1 MAGIFLGLQ
10 QGLSTLRRDPICP
23 LYRSLQSSP
32 TMNAFNSNTQL
43 NIEKPE
49 RVYLQIEEIV
59 RDIVLQLSA
68 PSNDD
73 AIEATKSESRRML
86 KELQKNI
93 NKQLS
98 ELRENADWETF
109 TIAFYG
115 ETNAGKSTLIESLR
129 ILLKEASK
137 VEEQRKFKEWES
149 ETEISVDYVET
160 LRQEIGQ
167 LEEKIEQHKK
177 AWISYEKEFD
187 LNSKT
192 FKKTFKDL
200 ELKIKEKK
208 KGVGFWQR
216 VIWLFRPFEEQIELK
231 AAKSKFKESKTERN
245 SYKKNHSNEAL
256 SLKIL
261 FTKKQSE
268 NQEIEEDLSV
278 GSELADGGIIGNG
291 RSDYTLDTQ
300 RYLLTSGSQK
310 FAILDVP
317 GIEGNESKV
326 VNSIWNAVKKA
337 HVVFYVTSKASPPQK
352 GDDNNSGTLEKIK
365 AHLGAQTEVWSI
377 YNKRI
382 TNPIQL
388 EKPEIVSEDEKQA
401 LEVLNQKMQE
411 QLGGNYQQCLSISA
425 YPAFLAS
432 STCLVPASPEIRNQ
446 KKFLAKR
453 SREDLLE
460 RTNMQPFLDM
470 LTGRMISDSRAKI
483 ERSNINKAYQVISGA
498 QEQVH
503 LLQKEKFIPLLE
515 YLKNE
520 VHDAEIQLDA
530 AVNAFKARLINT
542 GRSLIED
549 FTRDSRREVYAKI
562 ERDISND
569 EFKTVLRDCITKN
582 QEKLSNKLPDMM
594 KKELRSFENNLKDI
608 IKKLNR
614 QTGDLLKVYKNV
626 GNTEIELNID
636 LKSGIDT
643 TGLLISIIGG
653 GLLFWNPAGWLVL
666 APALATLAFQI
677 YKAVRS
683 FFSSS
688 YKMAQQKKSVDEN
701 LDRVET
707 VFISEFDKGLS
718 ESMKELSGKI
728 FETKEGIQL
737 SIGHIVEIN
746 QSLKLAEQVLS
757 NLSDSLEYTS

>member
-1 MAGIFLGLQ
+1 M
-10 QGLSTLRRDPICP
+10 
-23 LYRSLQSSP
+23 
-32 TMNAFNSNTQL
+32 QL

-49 RVYLQIEEIV
+49 RVYLQIEKV
-59 RDIVLQLSA
+59 VGDIVHKLSA
-68 PSNDD
+68 PSDD
-73 AIEATKSESRRML
+73 ESIEAAKSESRQIL
-86 KELQKNI
+86 KDLQSNI

-115 ETNAGKSTLIESLR
+115 ETNAGKSTLMESLR

-149 ETEISVDYVET
+149 ETEISDDYVET
-160 LRQEIGQ
+160 MRQEIDQ
-167 LEEKIEQHKK
+167 LEEKIGDHKK
-177 AWISYEKEFD
+177 SWINCEKEFD
-187 LNSKT
+187 LNSKN
-192 FKKTFKDL
+192 FKQTIKDL
-200 ELKIKEKK
+200 KLKIKQKK
-208 KGVGFWQR
+208 KGVGFWKR
-216 VIWLFRPFEEQIELK
+216 VIWLFRPFEEQVELK
-231 AAKSKFKESKTERN
+231 EVKAKFKELKVERS
-245 SYKKNHSNEAL
+245 SYEKNYSDETL
-256 SLKIL
+256 SLKTS
-261 FTKKQSE
+261 FTEKQSE
-268 NQEIEEDLSV
+268 NQKIEEELSV
-278 GSELADGGIIGNG
+278 AIELADGGIIGNG

-300 RYLLTSGSQK
+300 RYLFTSGNQK

-337 HVVFYVTSKASPPQK
+337 HAVFYVTSKAAPPQK
-352 GDDNNSGTLEKIK
+352 GDDHNSGTLEKIK
-365 AHLGAQTEVWSI
+365 DHLGAQTEVWSI

-382 TNPIQL
+382 TNPMQL

-411 QLGGNYQQCLSISA
+411 QLGDNYQQCLSISA

-432 STCLVPASPEIRNQ
+432 STCLVPASQEIRNQ
-446 KKFLAKR
+446 KKFLVKR
-453 SREDLLE
+453 SREELLE
-460 RTNMQPFLDM
+460 RTNMQYFLDM
-470 LTGRMISDSRAKI
+470 LTGNMVSDSRAKI
-483 ERSNINKAYQVISGA
+483 ERSNINKAHQVISGA
-498 QEQVH
+498 HEQIF

-515 YLKNE
+515 QLKNE
-520 VHDAEIQLDA
+520 VRDAEIQLDA
-530 AVNAFKARLINT
+530 AVNTFKARLSNT
-542 GRSLIED
+542 GRGLIED
-549 FTRDSRREVYAKI
+549 FKRDSRREVYGKI

-569 EFKTVLRDCITKN
+569 EFKTVLRDSITKKK
-582 QEKLSNKLPDMM
+582 EKLSNKLPDMM
-594 KKELRSFENNLKDI
+594 KKELRSFEGNLKDI

-636 LKSGIDT
+636 LKNGINT
-643 TGLLISIIGG
+643 TSLLMSIIGG
-653 GLLFWNPAGWLVL
+653 GLLFWNPAGWFVL
-666 APALATLAFQI
+666 APALATLVFQV

-707 VFISEFDKGLS
+707 VFISEFDKSLS
-718 ESMKELSGKI
+718 ESMRELSGKI
-728 FETKEGIQL
+728 FEIKEGMQL

-746 QSLKLAEQVLS
+746 QSLKLAEQELS

>member
-1 MAGIFLGLQ
+1 M
-10 QGLSTLRRDPICP
+10 
-23 LYRSLQSSP
+23 
-32 TMNAFNSNTQL
+32 QL

-49 RVYLQIEEIV
+49 RVYLQIEKV
-59 RDIVLQLSA
+59 VGDIVHKLSA
-68 PSNDD
+68 PSDD
-73 AIEATKSESRRML
+73 ESIEAAKSESRQIL
-86 KELQKNI
+86 KDLQSNI

-137 VEEQRKFKEWES
+137 MEEQRKFKEWES
-149 ETEISVDYVET
+149 ETEISDDHVET
-160 LRQEIGQ
+160 LRQEIDQ

-177 AWISYEKEFD
+177 AWINYEKEFD
-187 LNSKT
+187 LNTKS
-192 FKKTFKDL
+192 FKRTSKDL
-200 ELKIKEKK
+200 KFKIKHKK

-216 VIWLFRPFEEQIELK
+216 VIWLFRPFEEQVELK
-231 AAKSKFKESKTERN
+231 EAKAEFKEAKSERT
-245 SYKKNHSNEAL
+245 SYKKNYSNEAL
-256 SLKIL
+256 SLKIS
-261 FTKKQSE
+261 FTKKKSE
-268 NQEIEEDLSV
+268 NQKIEKVLSDAIQH
-278 GSELADGGIIGNG
+278 ADGGIIGNG

-300 RYLLTSGSQK
+300 RYLFTSGSQK

-317 GIEGNESKV
+317 GIEGNETKV
-326 VNSIWNAVKKA
+326 VNSIWSAVKKA
-337 HVVFYVTSKASPPQK
+337 HAVFYVTSKAAPPQK

-382 TNPIQL
+382 TNPMQL
-388 EKPEIVSEDEKQA
+388 EKPEIISDDEKLS

-411 QLGGNYQQCLSISA
+411 QLGDNYQRCLSISA

-432 STCLVPASPEIRNQ
+432 STCLVPASQEIRNQ
-446 KKFLAKR
+446 KKFLTNR
-453 SREDLLE
+453 SREELLE
-460 RTNMQPFLDM
+460 RTNMQSFLDM
-470 LTGRMISDSRAKI
+470 LTGNMVSDSRAKI
-483 ERSNINKAYQVISGA
+483 ERSNINKAHQVISGA
-498 QEQVH
+498 HEQVF

-515 YLKNE
+515 QLKNE
-520 VHDAEIQLDA
+520 VRDAEIQLDA
-530 AVNAFKARLINT
+530 AVNTFKARLSNT

-549 FTRDSRREVYAKI
+549 FKRDSRKEVYAKI
-562 ERDISND
+562 EKNISND
-569 EFKTVLRDCITKN
+569 EFKTVLKNCITKN
-582 QEKLSNKLPDMM
+582 QEKLSDKLPSTM
-594 KKELRSFENNLKDI
+594 KRELRRFENNLKDI

-636 LKSGIDT
+636 LKNGINT
-643 TGLLISIIGG
+643 TSLLMSIIGG
-653 GLLFWNPAGWLVL
+653 GLLFWNPAGWFVL
-666 APALATLAFQI
+666 APALATLVFQV

-701 LDRVET
+701 LDRVES

-718 ESMKELSGKI
+718 ESMRELSGKI
-728 FETKEGIQL
+728 SEIKEGMQL
-737 SIGHIVEIN
+737 SIGHIFEIN
-746 QSLKLAEQVLS
+746 QSLKLAEHELS
-757 NLSDSLEYTS
+757 NLSDSLEYTA

>member
-1 MAGIFLGLQ
+1 M
-10 QGLSTLRRDPICP
+10 
-23 LYRSLQSSP
+23 
-32 TMNAFNSNTQL
+32 QL

-49 RVYLQIEEIV
+49 RVYLQIEKV
-59 RDIVLQLSA
+59 VGDIVQKLNA
-68 PSNDD
+68 PSDD
-73 AIEATKSESRRML
+73 ESIEAAKSESRQIL
-86 KELQKNI
+86 SDLQSSI

-149 ETEISVDYVET
+149 ETEISDDYVEK
-160 LRQEIGQ
+160 LRQEIDQ

-177 AWISYEKEFD
+177 AWINYEKEFD
-187 LNSKT
+187 LNSKS
-192 FKKTFKDL
+192 FKQTFKDL
-200 ELKIKEKK
+200 ELKIKQKK
-208 KGVGFWQR
+208 KDVGFWRR

-231 AAKSKFKESKTERN
+231 EAKDKFEELTTERA
-245 SYKKNHSNEAL
+245 SYEKNHSDEAL
-256 SLKIL
+256 SLKTS
-261 FTKKQSE
+261 FTEKQSE
-268 NQEIEEDLSV
+268 NKKIEEKLSIAI
-278 GSELADGGIIGNG
+278 ELADGGIIGNG

-300 RYLLTSGSQK
+300 RYLFTSGNQK

-337 HVVFYVTSKASPPQK
+337 HAVFYVTSKAAPPQK
-352 GDDNNSGTLEKIK
+352 GDDHNSGTLEKIK
-365 AHLGAQTEVWSI
+365 DHLGAQTEVWSI

-382 TNPIQL
+382 TNPMQL

-411 QLGGNYQQCLSISA
+411 QLGDNYQQCLSISA

-432 STCLVPASPEIRNQ
+432 STCLVPTSPEIRNQ
-446 KKFLAKR
+446 KKFLAKQ
-453 SREDLLE
+453 SREDLLK
-460 RTNMQPFLDM
+460 RTNMQSFLDV
-470 LTGRMISDSRAKI
+470 LTGSMVSDSKEKI
-483 ERSNINKAYQVISGA
+483 ERSNINKAYQIISRA

-503 LLQKEKFIPLLE
+503 LLQKEKFSPLLE
-515 YLKNE
+515 HLKNE

-530 AVNAFKARLINT
+530 AVDTFNARLSNT

-549 FTRDSRREVYAKI
+549 FTRDSRIEVYGEI

-569 EFKTVLRDCITKN
+569 QFKTVLRDCITKN
-582 QEKLSNKLPDMM
+582 QENLSNKLPDMM
-594 KKELRSFENNLKDI
+594 KKELRDFENNLKDI
-608 IKKLNR
+608 IKKFNR
-614 QTGDLLKVYKNV
+614 HTGDLLKVYENV
-626 GNTEIELNID
+626 GNTKIELNID
-636 LKSGIDT
+636 LKSGINKT
-643 TGLLISIIGG
+643 SLLMSIIGG

-683 FFSSS
+683 FFTSS
-688 YKMAQQKKSVDEN
+688 YKMAQQKKSVNEN

-728 FETKEGIQL
+728 LEIKEGMQL
-737 SIGHIVEIN
+737 SIGHIAEIN
-746 QSLKLAEQVLS
+746 QSLKLAEQELS

>member
-1 MAGIFLGLQ
+1 M
-10 QGLSTLRRDPICP
+10 
-23 LYRSLQSSP
+23 
-32 TMNAFNSNTQL
+32 QL

-49 RVYLQIEEIV
+49 RVYLQIEKV
-59 RDIVLQLSA
+59 VGDIVQKLNARS
-68 PSNDD
+68 DD
-73 AIEATKSESRRML
+73 ESIEAAKSESRQILRD
-86 KELQKNI
+86 LQSSI
-93 NKQLS
+93 NKQLF

-149 ETEISVDYVET
+149 ETEISDDYVET
-160 LRQEIGQ
+160 LRQEIDQ
-167 LEEKIEQHKK
+167 LEEKIEDHKK
-177 AWISYEKEFD
+177 LGINCEKEFD
-187 LNSKT
+187 LNSKS
-192 FKKTFKDL
+192 FKQTIKDL
-200 ELKIKEKK
+200 KLKIKQKK
-208 KGVGFWQR
+208 KGVEFWQR
-216 VIWLFRPFEEQIELK
+216 VIWLFRPFEEQVELK
-231 AAKSKFKESKTERN
+231 EVKAKFKESKVERS
-245 SYKKNHSNEAL
+245 SYKKNHSDETL
-256 SLKIL
+256 SLKTS
-261 FTKKQSE
+261 FTEKQSE
-268 NQEIEEDLSV
+268 NQKIEEKLSV
-278 GSELADGGIIGNG
+278 AIELADGGIIGNG

-300 RYLLTSGSQK
+300 RYLFTSGNQK

-337 HVVFYVTSKASPPQK
+337 HAVFYVTSKAAPPQK
-352 GDDNNSGTLEKIK
+352 GDDHNSGTLEKIK
-365 AHLGAQTEVWSI
+365 DHLGAQTEVWSI

-382 TNPIQL
+382 TNPMQL

-411 QLGGNYQQCLSISA
+411 QLGDNYQQCLSISA

-432 STCLVPASPEIRNQ
+432 STCLVPASQEIRNQ

-460 RTNMQPFLDM
+460 RTKMQFFLDM
-470 LTGRMISDSRAKI
+470 LTGSMVSDSRAKI

-515 YLKNE
+515 HLKNE
-520 VHDAEIQLDA
+520 VRDAEIQLDA
-530 AVNAFKARLINT
+530 AVNTFKARLSNT

-582 QEKLSNKLPDMM
+582 QGQLSNKLPGMM
-594 KKELRSFENNLKDI
+594 KKELRSFESNLKDI

-636 LKSGIDT
+636 LKSGINT
-643 TGLLISIIGG
+643 TSLLMSIIGG
-653 GLLFWNPAGWLVL
+653 GLLLWNPAGWLVL

-718 ESMKELSGKI
+718 ESMRELSGKI
-728 FETKEGIQL
+728 FEIKEGMQL

-746 QSLKLAEQVLS
+746 QSLKLAEQELS
-757 NLSDSLEYTS
+757 NLSDSLEYIS